1 MNQNIKCTDGNE
13 SKYGFELESDSEEI
27 SVDGQFSSD
36 EEIESHTRENHRRLS
51 RMWVQFNRHASKY
64 KRINKWKKIKNS
76 NRMEK

>member
-51 RMWVQFNRHASKY
+51 RM
-64 KRINKWKKIKNS
+64 
-76 NRMEK
+76 